1 MPKLW
6 HSQHAR
12 TLWQRSPLY
21 VSGTQVPEHVL
32 SGHSY
37 HAADVHQWTSDI
49 SSLCLKNLK
58 NVANGSAGFKYIG
71 IDLLLSC
78 KRFLR
83 SFTIHNLFASS
94 LNIISRRIYTP
105 SYH

>member
-1 MPKLW
+1 M
-6 HSQHAR
+6 
-12 TLWQRSPLY
+12 
-21 VSGTQVPEHVL
+21 L

-71 IDLLLSC
+71 NNTPSHATASFIH
-78 KRFLR
+78 
-83 SFTIHNLFASS
+83 SFTIHNLH
-94 LNIISRRIYTP
+94 LNITCIGFIIIHPTNYLFLLLYSFAQ
-105 SYH
+105 

>member
-1 MPKLW
+1 M
-6 HSQHAR
+6 
-12 TLWQRSPLY
+12 
-21 VSGTQVPEHVL
+21 L

-71 IDLLLSC
+71 IYLSTHGSFMLRVLLSFPC
-78 KRFLR
+78 
-83 SFTIHNLFASS
+83 
-94 LNIISRRIYTP
+94 
-105 SYH
+105 